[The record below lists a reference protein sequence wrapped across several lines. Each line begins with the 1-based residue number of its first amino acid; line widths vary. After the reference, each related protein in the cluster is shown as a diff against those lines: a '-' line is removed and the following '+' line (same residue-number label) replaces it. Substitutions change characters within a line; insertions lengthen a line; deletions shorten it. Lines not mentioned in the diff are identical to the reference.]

1 MQNYYDDYKPTSQI
15 YFESFFET
23 SLDWEKICLMPRKVT
38 VDTFTRIFQYKIINN
53 ILYLNKKLHIFKK
66 VYSPLCSFCKSN
78 DETTLHIFFECTVTQ
93 NLWGQ
98 LCLFCRKKL
107 KFPNLTPQSA
117 IFSFLESN
125 SNEIRINHILLI
137 FKLYIYMYKC
147 INVEN
152 LVLLTFVH

>member
-66 VYSPLCSFCKSN
+66 VHSPLCSFCKSN
-78 DETTLHIFFECTVTQ
+78 DEITFFIFF
-93 NLWGQ
+93 
-98 LCLFCRKKL
+98 
-107 KFPNLTPQSA
+107 
-117 IFSFLESN
+117 
-125 SNEIRINHILLI
+125 
-137 FKLYIYMYKC
+137 
-147 INVEN
+147 
-152 LVLLTFVH
+152 